1 MNDAND
7 HRSLRPMAMLVIPLI
22 ACGVTA
28 IGLATIVQR
37 RVATKVTLVDAAVIF
52 ADTFDRGDTD
62 SQEGLGGL
70 SGSREW
76 TETSGTWAIDLGRA
90 YIVSSPGPAA
100 ALIDDVPDGRAI
112 SIKATIGGSTSC
124 GIVARYVDDENFV
137 SLTHLPEVGVWALT
151 VVEAGEPRVV
161 QRLLAQRI
169 GDVTIQLTV
178 GPRLIS
184 ASAGL
189 QSASVA
195 APAPPGSRDSSVG
208 IFASDVPGTC
218 TWDSVVV
225 TSAG

>member
-1 MNDAND
+1 MV
-7 HRSLRPMAMLVIPLI
+7 MLVIPLI
-22 ACGVTA
+22 AFAVAA

-37 RVATKVTLVDAAVIF
+37 RGGQSVAPADAVVLF
-52 ADTFDRGDTD
+52 ADTFDRGDSD

-70 SGSREW
+70 AGNRTW
-76 TETSGTWAIDLGRA
+76 TEVSGTWAIDLSRA
-90 YIVSSPGPAA
+90 YIVSGAGPAV
-100 ALIDDVPDGRAI
+100 ALLDDVPDGRSV

-124 GIVARYVDDENFV
+124 GIVARYANEENFV
-137 SLTHLPEVGVWALT
+137 SLTHIPEVGVWALT
-151 VVEAGEPRVV
+151 VVEDGQPRVV
-161 QRLLAQRI
+161 QRLAAQRI

-184 ASAGL
+184 ATAGM

-195 APAPPGSRDSSVG
+195 EPAPPGARSSDVG
-208 IFASDVPGTC
+208 IFAANVPGTC